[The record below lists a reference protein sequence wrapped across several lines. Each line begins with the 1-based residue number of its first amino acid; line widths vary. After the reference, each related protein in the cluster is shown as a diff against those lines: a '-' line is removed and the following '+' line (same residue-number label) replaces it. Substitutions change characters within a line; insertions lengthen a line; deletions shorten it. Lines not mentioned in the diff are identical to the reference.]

1 MTRKSRSSPTQP
13 LLKVEI
19 ENPMNHDLSEYQDE
33 EGFVLFGPVARS
45 RLQEQCQ
52 YASRLITGRLDGY
65 PALGA
70 DLRFKNLGSGSY
82 HNIRIHADDVETF
95 VGRYKAYEERRLNA
109 LRFPP
114 ERTET

>member
-1 MTRKSRSSPTQP
+1 
-13 LLKVEI
+13 
-19 ENPMNHDLSEYQDE
+19 MNHDLSEYQDD

-70 DLRFKNLGSGSY
+70 DLRFKNLGTGSY

-95 VGRYKAYEERRLNA
+95 VSRYKAYEEKRLND
-109 LRFPP
+109 LRRSEEHTSELQSLMRISYAVFCLQKK
-114 ERTET
+114 

>member
-1 MTRKSRSSPTQP
+1 
-13 LLKVEI
+13 
-19 ENPMNHDLSEYQDE
+19 MNHDLSEYQDD

-70 DLRFKNLGSGSY
+70 DLRSEEHTSELPSLMRNSYAVFCLKNKKPLDFCQA
-82 HNIRIHADDVETF
+82 IHSTSTHTYTPLHTTNKVT
-95 VGRYKAYEERRLNA
+95 L
-109 LRFPP
+109 
-114 ERTET
+114 

>member
-1 MTRKSRSSPTQP
+1 
-13 LLKVEI
+13 L
-19 ENPMNHDLSEYQDE
+19 NHDLSEYQDD

-70 DLRFKNLGSGSY
+70 DLRFKNLGTGSY
-82 HNIRIHADDVETF
+82 PNIRIHADVVETF
-95 VGRYKAYEERRLNA
+95 VTRAKDDEEQRLPK
-109 LRFPP
+109 LRIPP
-114 ERTET
+114 ERIEKKK